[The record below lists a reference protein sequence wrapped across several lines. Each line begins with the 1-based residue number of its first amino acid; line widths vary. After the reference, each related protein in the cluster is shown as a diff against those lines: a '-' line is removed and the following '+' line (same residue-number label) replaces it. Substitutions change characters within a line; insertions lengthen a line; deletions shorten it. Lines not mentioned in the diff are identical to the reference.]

1 MAGSI
6 VGSMW
11 NRSDEAGVL
20 AVTGP
25 RRALS
30 PLVAAVALAALLAG
44 CKPENKFQPPPP
56 PEISVAVPLQQAV
69 TPYEELTGNTV
80 AFATVDLVARV
91 EGFLISQNYVD
102 GSFVKKGDLLFMIE
116 QTMYKAKVK
125 EAEAQ
130 LDGAK
135 ASLVQAEA
143 EFTRQETLLRQNVSA
158 QNTYD
163 QAKAKRDNARA
174 NVENA
179 EGNLTIAQTNLGYTT
194 VQAPFDGIVTKHLV
208 SVGELVGA
216 STATK
221 LATIVQLDPIY
232 VEFNMSEQDVL
243 QIRENIENRRLTV
256 EELSK
261 IPLNVGLMNEEGY
274 PHQGNLNYV
283 SPEVDANTGTVLVR
297 GLFKNP
303 NRDLVPG
310 FFTRI
315 QVPQGLGA
323 QQVLLIPNRV
333 IAEDQAGKY
342 VLIVNKDNVVE
353 QKHIVV
359 GQLLVGGIRVIKSG
373 LKADDRIVL
382 STSGRAIPGAKIVP
396 KETKIELPPAD
407 QPKK

>member
-1 MAGSI
+1 
-6 VGSMW
+6 MW